1 MPASVALTVSSAQIT
16 PASMTLRSMVSASS
30 LAPASK
36 TKRTFPLLRRRKDDA
51 SEKAERR
58 TKKGV
63 EKSTLKEALSTE
75 QNQNSFKAKTI
86 LSVTLMILIP
96 FLIWFLKGGIVLRR
110 MLPLVLAL
118 EAGILVVI
126 ALDYLMA
133 KLPDD

>member
-1 MPASVALTVSSAQIT
+1 MPESVALTVSSAQIT

-36 TKRTFPLLRRRKDDA
+36 TKRTFPLFRRRKDDA

-133 KLPDD
+133 KLPDE

>member
-1 MPASVALTVSSAQIT
+1 M
-16 PASMTLRSMVSASS
+16 
-30 LAPASK
+30 K
-36 TKRTFPLLRRRKDDA
+36 TKRTFSLFRRRKDDA
-51 SEKAERR
+51 SKKAERR

-63 EKSTLKEALSTE
+63 EKSTLREALSTE

-96 FLIWFLKGGIVLRR
+96 FLIWFLKGGVVLRR

-133 KLPDD
+133 KLPDG